1 MSLPKRYA
9 LSVEVKL
16 IELPNQFDPPE
27 EPLPTDD
34 PMKMAGLMMARMAA
48 PAAYPAY
55 QQQPVG
61 VNYHKAVTVSAHG
74 FVGAA
79 RIIERFDELASR
91 IEAEQP

>member
-27 EPLPTDD
+27 EPMPTDD
-34 PMKMAGLMMARMAA
+34 PMKMAGLMMARMVA
-48 PAAYPAY
+48 PTAYPPY
-55 QQQPVG
+55 PQQPAG
-61 VNYHKAVTVSAHG
+61 VHYHKSVAVSAHG
-74 FVGAA
+74 FVGAS
-79 RIIERFDELASR
+79 RIIERFDELASQ